1 VDLIVDRG
9 AGRVTSRK
17 TFPPHEILAAGD
29 YEGRPVVPDAKIAAV
44 IEPQLQRV
52 RELKARPLGVV
63 LDTAIPREAP
73 LESPLGN
80 FFTDVLLQSV
90 AGADIAINNTD
101 GGLRADLPPGPLTYG
116 SLFEAY
122 PFDNLIVRFT
132 LTGAELKKVLAGRVG
147 GSSVLGIAGLRA
159 RATCS
164 AGAPHVDL
172 LRADGRTVEDSER
185 VTVVTTD
192 FLATG
197 GEGLFR
203 SITPPNGLGAQDIG
217 QLVRDA
223 AAQWLERR
231 GGHLRDR
238 DLVNLEH
245 PRWLMAGPPPLQ
257 CQ

>member
-1 VDLIVDRG
+1 MDLTVDR
-9 AGRVTSRK
+9 ATRRVTSTK
-17 TFPPHEILAAGD
+17 IFPPQDVLAAGD
-29 YEGRPVVPDAKIAAV
+29 YEGRPIMPDATIAAV

-52 RELKARPLGVV
+52 RDLKARPLGVV
-63 LDTAIPREAP
+63 LDTEIPREAP

-80 FFTDVLLQSV
+80 FFTDVLLESV
-90 AGADIAINNTD
+90 PGADIAINNTD
-101 GGLRADLPPGPLTYG
+101 GGLRADLPAGPLTYG

-122 PFDNLIVRFT
+122 PFDNLIVRLT
-132 LTGAELKKVLAGRVG
+132 LTGADLKKALAGRVG
-147 GSSVLGIAGLRA
+147 GRSVLGIAGLHA
-159 RATCS
+159 RATCV

-172 LRADGRTVEDSER
+172 LRADGRTVGDNER

-197 GEGLFR
+197 GEGLFT
-203 SITPPNGLGAQDIG
+203 SITPPNGLGEQDIG

-238 DLVNLEH
+238 DLVNLEN
-245 PRWLMAGPPPLQ
+245 PRWLLAGPPPLQ